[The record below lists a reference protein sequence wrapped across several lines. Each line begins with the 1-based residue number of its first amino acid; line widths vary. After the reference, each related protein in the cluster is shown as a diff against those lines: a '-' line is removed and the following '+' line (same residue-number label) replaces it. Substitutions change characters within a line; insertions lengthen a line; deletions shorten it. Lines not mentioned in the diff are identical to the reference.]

1 MRVSTNVR
9 MGSAELG
16 ALLFRPEMLG
26 KWIGA
31 GVILPFRKGALATVP
46 APGGSLAQHMVTH
59 ATVGEGVFTLTA
71 ECETGG
77 TSLTIRVGPAPGPAT
92 DAGRSVVRVTVGNIR
107 EATGVRSSLAF
118 WQAALNRLGVIV
130 QAIRRRRN
138 SPKQALIVIHGIG
151 EQQPGQTLMEFVQA
165 VFGTESSQT
174 LRWVKPDSLSDS
186 FETRK
191 VTIKA
196 AASHPGAAGGGRP
209 TTDVYELYW
218 AHLVRDT
225 TTGQVLGWMRN
236 ILLRKLADI
245 PAYLRPHVLVIR
257 TLLALALL
265 AGGWAAVFAA
275 LNPGTPAGYRAG
287 GGVVAVA
294 IALLGVVLKRLIK
307 PGKKL
312 LTGHLGDA
320 ARYFEPKPDNIARR
334 QEIREA
340 GVRLLERMHESGEYQ
355 RIVVAAHSLGS
366 AIAYDMLTFAWN
378 RLRQEHSDPD
388 QASFG
393 ALAAVESALMP
404 ENAEAAATVA
414 PRDLQYAAWQE
425 HRTNSQPW
433 LVTDL
438 VTMGSPLTHAHL
450 LMAGSKEA
458 FSSMKKNRILPSC
471 PPQAELT
478 AIGQPRISYALSD
491 RSMDGSFRGGFLVP
505 NHGALFAL
513 TRWTNLYFPFHGII
527 GGDPVGGPLKGN
539 FGDWI
544 SDRPV
549 RTRKAGFMGFAHTR
563 YWALD
568 GGDGAYVGQPGEDH
582 LDCLREALDLYSASR
597 LRDLAA
603 ARPAYTYL

>member
-71 ECETGG
+71 ECETSG
-77 TSLTIRVGPAPGPAT
+77 TSLTIRVGPVPGPAT
-92 DAGRSVVRVTVGNIR
+92 DDGRSVVRVTVGNIR

-118 WQAALNRLGVIV
+118 WQAALNRLSVIV

-165 VFGTESSQT
+165 VFGTDSSQT
-174 LRWVKPDSLSDS
+174 LRWVKPDNLSDS

-196 AASHPGAAGGGRP
+196 AASPPGAPGEGRP

-218 AHLVRDT
+218 AHLVRDS
-225 TTGQVLGWMRN
+225 TTGQVMGWMKN
-236 ILLRKLADI
+236 LLLRKSSDM
-245 PAYLRPHVLVIR
+245 PASLRPHVRIVRILLVVV
-257 TLLALALL
+257 LLAFVGATGYAAFKPASSGGML
-265 AGGWAAVFAA
+265 AGSGLIAV
-275 LNPGTPAGYRAG
+275 
-287 GGVVAVA
+287 V
-294 IALLGVVLKRLIK
+294 IALLGLVWKLLKQR
-307 PGKKL
+307 GTKL

-340 GVRLLERMHESGEYQ
+340 GVRLLEGMHESGEYQ

-366 AIAYDMLTFAWN
+366 AIAYDMLTFTWN
-378 RLRQEHSDPD
+378 RLRQQHADPD
-388 QASFG
+388 HASFG
-393 ALAAVESALMP
+393 ALGAVESALMP
-404 ENAEAAATVA
+404 RDPEAAETPAA
-414 PRDLQYAAWQE
+414 RDLQYAAWQE
-425 HRTNSQPW
+425 HRLNSQPW

-450 LMAGSKEA
+450 LMAGSNEA

-471 PPQAELT
+471 PPQAEFT

>member
-1 MRVSTNVR
+1 MRVSTYVR
-9 MGSAELG
+9 MASAELG
-16 ALLFRPEMLG
+16 ALLFRPEMIE
-26 KWIGA
+26 KWIGP
-31 GVILPFRKGALATVP
+31 GVVLPFRQGALATAP
-46 APGGSLAQHMVTH
+46 APDSPLAQYLVTQ
-59 ATVGEGVFTLTA
+59 ATYAEGAFTLTA
-71 ECETGG
+71 DCEASG
-77 TSLTIRVGPAPGPAT
+77 TSLTIRIAPAPDPAT
-92 DAGRSVVRVTVGNIR
+92 AAESSVVRVTVGHIR
-107 EATGVRSSLAF
+107 GATGVRSSLAF
-118 WQAALNRLGVIV
+118 WQSALNRLGMIV

-151 EQQPGQTLMEFVQA
+151 EQQPGQTLMEFVRA
-165 VFGTESSQT
+165 VFGAESSQT
-174 LRWVKPDSLSDS
+174 PRWVKPDVLSDS

-196 AASHPGAAGGGRP
+196 AASPPGAAGGGRP

-225 TTGQVLGWMRN
+225 TPGQVLGWMRN
-236 ILLRKLADI
+236 ILSRKLAEV
-245 PAYLRPHVLVIR
+245 PEHLRPHILVVR
-257 TLLALALL
+257 TLMVGAFLAV
-265 AGGWAAVFAA
+265 GWFSFVAA
-275 LNPGTPAGYRAG
+275 LHPGRPAGILAA
-287 GGVVAVA
+287 GGVVAAAMV
-294 IALLGVVLKRLIK
+294 LLGVVLKRLIK
-307 PGKKL
+307 PGTKL

-320 ARYFEPKPDNIARR
+320 ARYFEPKPDNVARR

-378 RLRQEHSDPD
+378 RLRQQHGDPD
-388 QASFG
+388 HASFG
-393 ALAAVESALMP
+393 ALGAVESALLP
-404 ENAEAAATVA
+404 KRAEAAAALA

-450 LMAGSKEA
+450 LMARSKDS
-458 FSSMKKNRILPSC
+458 FSSMKKDRILPTC
-471 PPQAELT
+471 PPQAEFT
-478 AIGQPRISYALSD
+478 ATGHPRISYALPD

-527 GGDPVGGPLKGN
+527 GGDPVGGPLKEN

-544 SDRPV
+544 VDRPV
-549 RTRKAGFMGFAHTR
+549 QARKAGFMGFAHTR
-563 YWALD
+563 YWAVD
-568 GGDGAYVGQPGEDH
+568 DRDGAYIGKPGEDH

-603 ARPAYTYL
+603 ARPAFTYL